1 MSIEDARKKFVVDK
15 TPEKE
20 EKAEVPKIENTN
32 NIINIEINKL
42 VAFRKRQPFS
52 MYDETK
58 KQEVLESIKENGVLV
73 PIIVRKIENDKYE
86 IISGHNRAQCSK
98 ELHLSTIPAQ
108 IVDCDDNK
116 ATLIMIDTNLCNR
129 DKIPPVEKGYAYK
142 MKMEILKNN
151 PNISNINEFNDNSQF
166 GTEDGKTQIYRYIRL
181 TELIKTLQEK
191 VNNEIIPFNAG
202 VELSFLSK
210 EEQEIINQVIED
222 EQIKLSLVQAQKIR
236 LKKNDITYEV
246 VLKILKNEKI
256 KIEKF
261 TGKLNKQVFKEYK
274 DRFSS
279 DKEFS
284 ILVKKLLDDYF
295 RSDSDVKQD
304 SPLY

>member
-15 TPEKE
+15 ITEKE
-20 EKAEVPKIENTN
+20 EKVEMPKIKNDK
-32 NIINIEINKL
+32 NIINIELSKL
-42 VAFRKRQPFS
+42 VAFRERQPFS

-73 PIIVRKIENDKYE
+73 PIIVRKIPNGKYE
-86 IISGHNRAQCSK
+86 IISGHNRVECSK

-116 ATLIMIDTNLCNR
+116 ATLILIDTNICNR

-142 MKMEILKNN
+142 MKMDILKNN
-151 PNISNINEFNDNSQF
+151 SNIANINKFNYNSQF

-181 TELIKTLQEK
+181 TELIKILQEK

-202 VELSFLSK
+202 VEISYLSK
-210 EEQEIINQVIED
+210 EEQDIVNQVIED
-222 EQIKLSLVQAQKIR
+222 EQIKLSIIQAQKIR
-236 LKKNDITYEV
+236 SKKNNITYELV
-246 VLKILKNEKI
+246 SKILKNEKI
-256 KIEKF
+256 KEEKF

-284 ILVKKLLDDYF
+284 SLVKKLLDDYF
-295 RSDSDVKQD
+295 GSCRDV
-304 SPLY
+304 

>member
-15 TPEKE
+15 TPEKV
-20 EKAEVPKIENTN
+20 EKVEIPKIKNNN
-32 NIINIEINKL
+32 NIISIELSKL

-58 KQEVLESIKENGVLV
+58 KQEVLKSIKENGVLV

-86 IISGHNRAQCSK
+86 IISGHNRVECSK
-98 ELHLSTIPAQ
+98 ELQLSTIPAQ
-108 IVDCDDNK
+108 VVDCDDYK
-116 ATLIMIDTNLCNR
+116 AILIMIDTNLCNR
-129 DKIPPVEKGYAYK
+129 DKILPVEKGYAYK
-142 MKMEILKNN
+142 MKMEVLKNN
-151 PNISNINEFNDNSQF
+151 PNISNIKDFIDNSQV
-166 GTEDGKTQIYRYIRL
+166 GTEEGKTQIYRYIRL
-181 TELIKTLQEK
+181 TELIKPMQEK
-191 VNNEIIPFNAG
+191 VNLEKIPITAG
-202 VELSFLSK
+202 AELSYLSN

-236 LKKNDITYEV
+236 KKKNNITYEL
-246 VLKILKNEKI
+246 VLRIVKNEKV

-274 DRFSS
+274 NRFSS
-279 DKEFS
+279 NKEFS

-295 RSDSDVKQD
+295 RSDSDV
-304 SPLY
+304 

>member
-1 MSIEDARKKFVVDK
+1 MSIEDARKKFVIDK
-15 TPEKE
+15 ITEKKE
-20 EKAEVPKIENTN
+20 TVEMPKFKNDK
-32 NIINIEINKL
+32 NIINIELSKL

-58 KQEVLESIKENGVLV
+58 KQEVLESIRENGVLV

-86 IISGHNRAQCSK
+86 IISGHNRVECSK
-98 ELHLSTIPAQ
+98 ELYLSTIPAQ
-108 IVDCDDNK
+108 IVNCDDNK

-129 DKIPPVEKGYAYK
+129 DKILPVEKGYAYK
-142 MKMEILKNN
+142 MKMEVLKNN
-151 PNISNINEFNDNSQF
+151 PNISNIKGFIDNSQV
-166 GTEDGKTQIYRYIRL
+166 GTEEGKTQIYRYIRL
-181 TELIKTLQEK
+181 TELIKPMQEK
-191 VNNEIIPFNAG
+191 VNLEKIPITAG
-202 VELSFLSK
+202 AELSYLSK

-236 LKKNDITYEV
+236 LKKNNITYEL
-246 VLKILKNEKI
+246 VLKIVKNEKV

-274 DRFSS
+274 NRFSS

-295 RSDSDVKQD
+295 RSDSDV
-304 SPLY
+304 

>member
-15 TPEKE
+15 ITEKE
-20 EKAEVPKIENTN
+20 EKVEMPKIENDK
-32 NIINIEINKL
+32 NIINIELSKL
-42 VAFRKRQPFS
+42 VAFRERQPFS

-73 PIIVRKIENDKYE
+73 PIIVRKIPDGKYE
-86 IISGHNRAQCSK
+86 IISGHNRVECSK
-98 ELHLSTIPAQ
+98 ELDLSTIPAQ

-116 ATLIMIDTNLCNR
+116 ATLILIDTNICNR

-142 MKMEILKNN
+142 MKMDILKNN
-151 PNISNINEFNDNSQF
+151 SNIANINKFNYNSQF

-181 TELIKTLQEK
+181 TELIKILQEK

-202 VELSFLSK
+202 VEISYLSK
-210 EEQEIINQVIED
+210 EEQEIVNQVIED
-222 EQIKLSLVQAQKIR
+222 EQIKLSIIQAQKIR
-236 LKKNDITYEV
+236 SKKNNITYELV
-246 VLKILKNEKI
+246 SKILKNGKI
-256 KIEKF
+256 KEEKF

-284 ILVKKLLDDYF
+284 SLVKKLLDDYF
-295 RSDSDVKQD
+295 GSCSDV
-304 SPLY
+304 